1 MENAMYSITEK
12 ELNSIKQRIRNR
24 RGIWV
29 AEIDGSRVPAWKDYA
44 HEIEKV
50 FRFPTPCDKSMDVY
64 LDWMTDLSWL
74 NAQGYALIIKNVKD
88 FMKSDLEKKE
98 KVLRFFKEDILPFW
112 QSGVEQY
119 VVAGKAKPFNVYLVD

>member
-1 MENAMYSITEK
+1 MYSITEK

-112 QSGVEQY
+112 QSGVEEY